1 MTQESSSTV
10 LWERVSPSVLE
21 SWPTNV
27 LWKVETHLLLLSV
40 QILPEKEQEQI
51 ELSEMPCQTQGE
63 LRAREQEEQLRQQVE
78 EPQENGQNI
87 KAEPQA
93 ELPEAQS
100 AITEVKKRN
109 QEETRRIQKEMNL
122 HQQRGDQQN
131 QVTERVAVT
140 PLVKDPLSRI
150 LENLKEQLDTDFQ
163 KAHAKIM
170 AREKRQ
176 EEEMKIIREK
186 LNPLPQAL
194 QKQVS
199 ERGIATAVTK
209 LVVSALLAFPVQS
222 SRERGDA
229 SECHPALVCITVTRK
244 DISWCAESQL
254 LPWTVGLVLWPF
266 GQQSSKL
273 IPAGLF
279 LLSLF
284 LEVFL
289 QGNMVTQME
298 D

>member
-1 MTQESSSTV
+1 
-10 LWERVSPSVLE
+10 
-21 SWPTNV
+21 
-27 LWKVETHLLLLSV
+27 
-40 QILPEKEQEQI
+40 
-51 ELSEMPCQTQGE
+51 MPCQTQGE

-78 EPQENGQNI
+78 EPQENGQSI

-150 LENLKEQLDTDFQ
+150 LEKLKEQLDTDFQ

-229 SECHPALVCITVTRK
+229 SECHPALR
-244 DISWCAESQL
+244 
-254 LPWTVGLVLWPF
+254 
-266 GQQSSKL
+266 
-273 IPAGLF
+273 
-279 LLSLF
+279 
-284 LEVFL
+284 
-289 QGNMVTQME
+289 NMVTQME